1 MRDAAARSVDVPHA
15 ASVFIEI
22 LAYRDCRV
30 HPSHS
35 ARLRGRRSIESGFID
50 SAQPSV
56 FWLHLRGGH
65 PGGSSAGR
73 DSGSEQAGCEFV
85 PFDVS
90 SLIHTKFEFVLLAR
104 PSYGRRLLD
113 TRYRAYHSV
122 T

>member
-35 ARLRGRRSIESGFID
+35 ARLRGRRSIASGFID

-73 DSGSEQAGCEFV
+73 HSGSEQAGCELV

-90 SLIHTKFEFVLLAR
+90 SEEGSEGREGGAMRESGGVLACWN
-104 PSYGRRLLD
+104 
-113 TRYRAYHSV
+113 
-122 T
+122 